1 MRNAAPSPE
10 QARREYWKIRD
21 REISAIKFRAN
32 WFSIGGGMW
41 GNTNARN
48 LLDEIRPLENLIRI
62 ILSHKDEIYIS
73 KQVMKNLLE
82 DQALLA
88 QLRAKAEKVLN
99 K

>member
-1 MRNAAPSPE
+1 MRDTAPSPE
-10 QARREYWKIRD
+10 QARREYWKIRE
-21 REISAIKFRAN
+21 REISDIKFRAN

-48 LLDEIRPLENLIRI
+48 LLKKIRPLENLIRI
-62 ILSHKDEIYIS
+62 ILPHKDEIYIS
-73 KQVMKNLLE
+73 KQVMENLLE

>member
-1 MRNAAPSPE
+1 
-10 QARREYWKIRD
+10 
-21 REISAIKFRAN
+21 
-32 WFSIGGGMW
+32 MW

-48 LLDEIRPLENLIRI
+48 LLDEIRPLERLIRI

-73 KQVMKNLLE
+73 KQVMKNVLE